1 MTTTKSRAKKA
12 AMPAQAPAVTTA
24 STLQVEDASMK
35 SLKRLRAEAA
45 AEGVVGNAQVM
56 QAFAQKQFGD
66 VDLAEAFSAMRA
78 TAGAVHGGDLKPVE
92 AMLMAQASS
101 LNTIFTELARRAG
114 LNLGG
119 SLEACE
125 TYLRLALKAQAQCRA
140 TLEALVEAKAPR
152 SLVIAKSANVA
163 HNQQI
168 NHGSTARTEEPAT
181 SPNGLLEAPQHGN
194 FVDPGAAGAAGRDDP
209 VLAPVGA
216 LDGTAH
222 R

>member
-1 MTTTKSRAKKA
+1 MMATTATTTKKTT
-12 AMPAQAPAVTTA
+12 APA
-24 STLQVEDASMK
+24 SESK
-35 SLKRLRAEAA
+35 SSALRVVDDGSKPMEQLRAELAT
-45 AEGVVGNAQVM
+45 EGVLANALTM
-56 QAFAQKQFGD
+56 K
-66 VDLAEAFSAMRA
+66 AFSRQVVGELDPTDSTKALRA
-78 TAGAVHGGDLKPVE
+78 TAKAINGGDLKPAE
-92 AMLMAQASS
+92 DMLLAQAAT
-101 LNTIFTELARRAG
+101 LNAIFCELARRAG
-114 LNLGG
+114 LNLGEG
-119 SLEACE
+119 LGAAEI
-125 TYLRLALKAQAQCRA
+125 YMRMALKAQAQCRA